1 MAVGC
6 VSRGLGV
13 VRGAVKSD
21 DHWESRNKL
30 NKMNIVPQHL
40 HKANFSHGHGLVMD
54 IGLERRLQ

>member
-30 NKMNIVPQHL
+30 KKMNIAPQHL
-40 HKANFSHGHGLVMD
+40 HKANFSQGHGHGHGL
-54 IGLERRLQ
+54 GEERLQ